1 MKHLLQSVKIYFGI
15 LLPLCIV
22 SFQNKKIWTRLL
34 SPKVESKSYVT
45 SFRLKVYDLR
55 TWQNFRKISKIE
67 RRHPFYKQKIHN
79 NAKKLKKISRWTFHG
94 KTYFTWFWSTSSY
107 PILETSP
114 VAQENTRQILKVLLQ
129 KSIYMLDIWVVHCFG
144 FFFFI
149 SLKYPNIW
157 YLTLHEFFFAKCNV
171 LLGSPNTIS
180 KMRSKSIYI
189 LISCHL
195 FFRT

>member
-1 MKHLLQSVKIYFGI
+1 MKHLLQSVKVYFWI

-22 SFQNKKIWTRLL
+22 SFQNKKIGTRLL

-45 SFRLKVYDLR
+45 GFWLKVYDLR

-67 RRHPFYKQKIHN
+67 RRHPFYKRKIHN

-114 VAQENTRQILKVLLQ
+114 AAPGKYSTNFESFIAK
-129 KSIYMLDIWVVHCFG
+129 KYIYA
-144 FFFFI
+144 
-149 SLKYPNIW
+149 W
-157 YLTLHEFFFAKCNV
+157 YLSRPLFRIFFLYK
-171 LLGSPNTIS
+171 SEIS
-180 KMRSKSIYI
+180 EY
-189 LISCHL
+189 LISYIVWISFC
-195 FFRT
+195 